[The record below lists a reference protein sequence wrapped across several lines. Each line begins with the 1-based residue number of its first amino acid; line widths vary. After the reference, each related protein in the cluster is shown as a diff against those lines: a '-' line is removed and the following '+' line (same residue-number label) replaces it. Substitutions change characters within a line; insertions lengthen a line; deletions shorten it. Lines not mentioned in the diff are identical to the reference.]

1 MNDTSEM
8 RTILGDTVEKLFA
21 ENLDRKCRED
31 AEAGEFPQAL
41 WTAVEENGL
50 TMALVPE
57 DMGGTALSFEDT
69 QVIIRG
75 AGRHA
80 VPIPLADCI
89 LANGLMAKAGITP
102 PVGVTCLA
110 PVRRKDS
117 FTVDGEDV
125 SGTAGRVPWG
135 RNADHVLVAVG
146 ETLYLIAKDQFQIE
160 ENQNLATE
168 PRDSLR
174 FQNAKAVAKG
184 VLPDQDASTVLY
196 QHGAMFRAG
205 QIAGALEAALEM
217 AVQYANDRTQ
227 FGRPISKFQAIQQSL
242 AVQAGNTAASVAAAT
257 AAFKAADGDDPLFEI
272 QVAKARTSEAVG
284 GATSIA
290 HQTHGAIGF
299 TYEHDLHFLTR
310 RLWSWRDEFGGSAY
324 WSEAIGRDV
333 AARGGDELWSYLTKR

>member
-1 MNDTSEM
+1 MSEM

-21 ENLDRKCRED
+21 EVLDRKCRED

-69 QVIIRG
+69 QVIIRS

-110 PVRRKDS
+110 PVRRKDII
-117 FTVDGEDV
+117 TVDGEDV

-146 ETLYLIAKDQFQIE
+146 ETLYLIPKDQFQIE

-174 FQNAKAVAKG
+174 FQNAKAVTKG